1 MDQPKAGRIRRPQ
14 ERHGR
19 ILNFMKIGG
28 LQKHSL
34 IDYPGK
40 ISCVLFLTGCNFN
53 CPYCHNPQLAGDP
66 DCRPAAIA
74 EDEVIGFLVQRRS
87 WLEGVVISGGE
98 PTLHADLPDL
108 CRRIKDLGYPVKL
121 DTNGS
126 RPQML
131 KALVGAG
138 LVDYLA
144 MDIKTEPE
152 RYPEGVAQ
160 PGDSAALL
168 ASLQIIMDSGVDY
181 EFRTT
186 CARPLVTSATIRHIA
201 QLISGSRRYALQP
214 FRDCHML
221 RPDYFQGVDP
231 SYSPEEM
238 ERFRSIAEPW
248 VSVCTVR

>member
-1 MDQPKAGRIRRPQ
+1 
-14 ERHGR
+14 
-19 ILNFMKIGG
+19 MKIGG

-53 CPYCHNPQLAGDP
+53 CPYCHNPQLTGDP
-66 DCRPAAIA
+66 DTRPETIA
-74 EDEVIGFLVQRRS
+74 VENVLGFLTHRRG
-87 WLEGVVISGGE
+87 WLEGVVVSGGE
-98 PTLHADLPDL
+98 PTLHPDLPDL
-108 CRRIKDLGYPVKL
+108 CRCIKDLGYPVKL

-131 KALVGAG
+131 KTLVHAG

-144 MDIKTEPE
+144 MDIKTDPE
-152 RYPEGVAQ
+152 RYAEGI
-160 PGDSAALL
+160 GHLSDSSALL

-186 CARPLVTSATIRHIA
+186 CVRPLVTPGTIQHIA

-214 FRDCHML
+214 FKACGML
-221 RPDYFQGVDP
+221 RPDYFRGIDP
-231 SYSPEEM
+231 SCSPEEM
-238 ERFRSIAEPW
+238 ERFRRIAEPW
-248 VSVCTVR
+248 VSCCTVR

>member
-1 MDQPKAGRIRRPQ
+1 MIV
-14 ERHGR
+14 
-19 ILNFMKIGG
+19 GG

-40 ISCVLFLTGCNFN
+40 ISCVLFLAGCNFN

-66 DCRPAAIA
+66 DSRLETIA
-74 EDEVIGFLVQRRS
+74 VEDVFCFLTKRRG

-98 PTLHADLPDL
+98 PTLHPDLPDL
-108 CRRIKDLGYPVKL
+108 CRSIKELGYPVKL

-131 KALVGAG
+131 RALVRER

-144 MDIKTEPE
+144 MDIKTEPD
-152 RYPEGVAQ
+152 RYAEGVAHFL
-160 PGDSAALL
+160 DRSVLL
-168 ASLQIIMDSGVDY
+168 ASLQIIMDSGVEY

-186 CARPLVTSATIRHIA
+186 CVRPIVTPATIQHIA

-214 FRDCHML
+214 FRACRML
-221 RPDYFQGVDP
+221 KPEYFRGVDP
-231 SYSPEEM
+231 SYAPEEM
-238 ERFRSIAEPW
+238 ERFRRIAEPW
-248 VSVCTVR
+248 VSSCTVR

>member
-1 MDQPKAGRIRRPQ
+1 MI
-14 ERHGR
+14 
-19 ILNFMKIGG
+19 IGG

-40 ISCVLFLTGCNFN
+40 ISCVLFLVGCNFH

-66 DCRPAAIA
+66 GQRPETIPM
-74 EDEVIGFLVQRRS
+74 ETVFGFLAQRRG

-98 PTLHADLPDL
+98 PTLHPELPEL
-108 CRRIKDLGYPVKL
+108 CRGIKELGYPVKL

-131 KALVGAG
+131 QALVAAG

-152 RYPEGVAQ
+152 RYAEGVA
-160 PGDSAALL
+160 SACDRTALL
-168 ASLQIIMDSGVDY
+168 ASLQIIMDSGVEY

-186 CARPLVTSATIRHIA
+186 CVRPLVTPGTIQHIA
-201 QLISGSRRYALQP
+201 RLISGSRQYALQP
-214 FRDCHML
+214 FKACRLL
-221 RPDYFQGVDP
+221 RPDYFQGLDP
-231 SYSPEEM
+231 AYSAEEM
-238 ERFRSIAEPW
+238 ERLRRIAEPW
-248 VSVCTVR
+248 VCRCTVR

>member
-1 MDQPKAGRIRRPQ
+1 V
-14 ERHGR
+14 
-19 ILNFMKIGG
+19 NFMKIGG
-28 LQKHSL
+28 LQKQSL

-40 ISCVLFLTGCNFN
+40 ISCVLFLAGCNFN

-66 DCRPAAIA
+66 DCRPATIA
-74 EDEVIGFLVQRRS
+74 EDEAIDYLVQRRG
-87 WLEGVVISGGE
+87 WVEGVVISGGE
-98 PTLHADLPDL
+98 PTLHSDLPNL

-131 KALVGAG
+131 KTLMGAG

-152 RYPEGVAQ
+152 RYPDGVAH
-160 PGDSAALL
+160 PGDGAAIL

-186 CARPLVTSATIRHIA
+186 CVRPLVTSATIRHIA

-214 FRDCHML
+214 FRDCRML
-221 RPDYFQGVDP
+221 HPSYFQGVDP
-231 SYSPEEM
+231 CYSPEEM